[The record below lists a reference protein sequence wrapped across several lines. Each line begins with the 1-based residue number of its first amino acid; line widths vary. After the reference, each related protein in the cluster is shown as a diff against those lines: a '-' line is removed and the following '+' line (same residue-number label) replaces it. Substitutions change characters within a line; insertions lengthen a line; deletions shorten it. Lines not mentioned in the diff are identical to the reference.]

1 MITLEQVKVTNY
13 RKEIL
18 KNITYSLEKGKFYC
32 LIGTNGSGK
41 TTILKAIMGLCNYEG
56 NIYLHQTNIQQITK
70 KERAKYISYLPQN
83 RVTPNIDVYSLI
95 AHGRYP
101 HLGFSKVLT
110 SKDDEKIKY
119 AAEISSVSH
128 LLDREVASLSGG
140 ERQRT
145 YIAMLIAQD
154 ADILLL
160 DEITNYLDIEHQLEL
175 LEVLRKLC
183 ISGKGIVVV
192 LHDLP
197 QAFSVADE
205 VLLLSKGEIAI
216 AGKPEQIYKDPSIC
230 QNFGISL
237 KKNKGIDE
245 IYKYQLKRSKRK
257 E

>member
-1 MITLEQVKVTNY
+1 MIKLENVKVTKH

-18 KNITYSLEKGKFYC
+18 KNITFTLQKGKFYC

-41 TTILKAIMGLCNYEG
+41 TTILRAIMGLCNYQG
-56 NIYLHQTNIQQITK
+56 NIYVNQINIQQIAK

-83 RVTPNIDVYSLI
+83 RVTPNIDVYTLI

-119 AAEISSVSH
+119 AAKISNVSH
-128 LLDREVASLSGG
+128 LLDREVVSLSGG

-160 DEITNYLDIEHQLEL
+160 DEITTYLDIEHQLEL

-183 ISGKGIVVV
+183 TNGKGIVMV

-197 QAFSVADE
+197 QAFSIADE
-205 VLLLSKGEIAI
+205 VLLLSKGEIMVV
-216 AGKPEQIYKDPSIC
+216 GKP
-230 QNFGISL
+230 
-237 KKNKGIDE
+237 DE
-245 IYKYQLKRSKRK
+245 IYKDSAITQSFGVSLKKSTDLDEIYDYQLKR
-257 E
+257 

>member
-1 MITLEQVKVTNY
+1 MIKLENVNVTKH

-18 KNITYSLEKGKFYC
+18 KNITCTLQKGKFYC

-41 TTILKAIMGLCNYEG
+41 TTILRAIMGLCNYQG
-56 NIYLHQTNIQQITK
+56 NIYVNKINIQQIPK

-83 RVTPNIDVYSLI
+83 RVTPNIDVYTLI

-110 SKDDEKIKY
+110 SNDDEKIKY
-119 AAEISSVSH
+119 AAKISNVSH

-160 DEITNYLDIEHQLEL
+160 DEITTYLDIEHQLEL

-183 ISGKGIVVV
+183 TNGKGIVMV

-197 QAFSVADE
+197 QAFSIADE
-205 VLLLSKGEIAI
+205 VLLLSKGEIMVV
-216 AGKPEQIYKDPSIC
+216 GKPDDIYKDSAIT
-230 QNFGISL
+230 QSFGVSL
-237 KKNKGIDE
+237 KKSTDLDE
-245 IYKYQLKRSKRK
+245 IYDYQLKR
-257 E
+257 

>member
-1 MITLEQVKVTNY
+1 MIELENVNVTKH

-18 KNITYSLEKGKFYC
+18 KNITFTLQKGKFYC

-41 TTILKAIMGLCNYEG
+41 TTILRGIMGLCNYQG
-56 NIYLHQTNIQQITK
+56 NIYVNQNNIQLLTK

-83 RVTPNIDVYSLI
+83 RVTPIIDVYTLI

-110 SKDDEKIKY
+110 NKDDEKIKQ
-119 AAEISSVSH
+119 AAEISNVSH

-140 ERQRT
+140 ERQRA

-160 DEITNYLDIEHQLEL
+160 DEITTYLDIEHQLEL

-183 ISGKGIVVV
+183 TSGKGIVMV

-197 QAFSVADE
+197 QAFSIADE
-205 VLLLSKGEIAI
+205 VLLLSNGEIAVI
-216 AGKPEQIYKDPSIC
+216 GKPNEVYQDPTIRQC
-230 QNFGISL
+230 FGVSL
-237 KKNKGIDE
+237 KKSTDTDE
-245 IYKYQLKRSKRK
+245 IYEYQLKR
-257 E
+257 